1 MALSYYRQSPA
12 GLQAASPDV
21 VGLGWPEEPPPDRG
35 DGVAGTGIG
44 GLGWPESSGGREDSR
59 LPPDA
64 EGRKSVPLS
73 PGLISSGQK
82 AAQESRDVQVNQ
94 ERSGTSNGEVRGAL
108 GVSGAAPQEPFATD
122 VSRKTNQ
129 VVVPEIPPDR
139 LDTPI
144 ARAAQAAVV
153 GRGKGQP
160 WPRPPRCR
168 IMTIANQKG
177 GVGTTTTAVNLA
189 ASLAQHGSRVL
200 VIDLDPQGNAS
211 TALDVEHHVGVPSV
225 YDVLVDNRSLA
236 DVVRPAGDMPG
247 LWRC

>member
-21 VGLGWPEEPPPDRG
+21 VGLGWPEEPTAGPG
-35 DGVAGTGIG
+35 ATVLAGTGIG

-64 EGRKSVPLS
+64 EGRKAAPLS

-82 AAQESRDVQVNQ
+82 AGQESRDVQVNQ
-94 ERSGTSNGEVRGAL
+94 ERSGTGNGEVRGAL

-129 VVVPEIPPDR
+129 VVVPEIPSDP

-153 GRGKGQP
+153 GRGKGEP
-160 WPRPPRCR
+160 WPRPRRCR
-168 IMTIANQKG
+168 MITIANQKG
-177 GVGTTTTAVNLA
+177 GVGKTTTAVNLA
-189 ASLAQHGSRVL
+189 AAW
-200 VIDLDPQGNAS
+200 PS
-211 TALDVEHHVGVPSV
+211 TARGC
-225 YDVLVDNRSLA
+225 
-236 DVVRPAGDMPG
+236 
-247 LWRC
+247 W